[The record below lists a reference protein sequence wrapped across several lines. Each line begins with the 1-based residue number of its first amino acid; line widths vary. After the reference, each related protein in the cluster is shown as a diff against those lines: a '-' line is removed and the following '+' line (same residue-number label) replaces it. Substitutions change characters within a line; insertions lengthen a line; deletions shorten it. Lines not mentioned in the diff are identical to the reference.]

1 MATKPPKADIDE
13 TRVRATAPKKVA
25 VGVPAVLHALQ
36 IANDQMGVSRS
47 VQTLLR
53 VNQKDGF
60 DCPGCAWPEEDKRHI
75 AEFCENGAK
84 AVAEEATLRRV
95 GPDFFAAHPLD
106 ELRGHDDWWLGQQ
119 GRLTHPMVLEEGAT
133 HYRPISWDDALALV
147 ADELRSLDD
156 PAEAVFYTSGRTSN
170 EAAFLYQLLVRGL
183 GTNNLPDCSNM
194 CHESSGSAL
203 TETIGI
209 GKGTVSID
217 DIHEADL
224 LIVAG
229 QNPGTNHPRMLSA
242 LEKAKQRGATII
254 AVNPLPEAG
263 LMRFENP
270 QTVRGVAFGGTKL
283 ADQFLQIRLG
293 GDQALFQAIGKH
305 LLEID
310 PSTGSGTGAAVLDHE
325 FIAAH
330 TSGFDAYRQAMA
342 DASWRDLVAA
352 TGLPE
357 KSLRRVAETVRTS
370 KATIVCWAMGLT
382 QHKHSVP
389 TLREVVNMLLLQGNI
404 GRPGAGVCPV
414 RGHSNVQGDRTV
426 GIYEKPSAAF
436 LDALDTEFGF
446 AAPREH
452 GFDTV
457 GAIRAMRD
465 GRVRFFMSMGGNFV
479 SATPDTAV
487 VEAGMS
493 RVGLTVHVS
502 TKLNRSHVVTGRRA
516 LILPTLGRT
525 DRDRRGGREQRVTV
539 EDSMGAVHASRGR
552 LAPPSEE
559 LLSEVAIVARLS
571 ALVFGAGA
579 ADSGRAAGAGG
590 ASTSSRAEEM
600 ARAEDGF
607 AASAPPLLTSPPLVT
622 RDAEA
627 PADTSPP
634 LVAGDAAVHA
644 ADAARHDRGYP
655 ERSPR
660 EEARSDGPDPA
671 GLRHPSN
678 VPHADWA
685 ALEAD
690 YARIRAHIA
699 RVIPG
704 FDDYEERIDKGRTL
718 HLPNGPRDARRF
730 ATADGRAQFTVNPL
744 EYPRI
749 PRGRLLLQTLRSHD
763 QYNTTIYGKDD
774 RYRGIHGGRRVV
786 LVNAKDIE
794 HLGFAENDIV
804 DLVSEWRSPD
814 GTLEERRAEEFRIV
828 AYRTPRGNAAA
839 YYPETNVLVPLD
851 SVADVSGT
859 PTSKS
864 VIVRLERRA

>member
-1 MATKPPKADIDE
+1 MATKPPTADIDE
-13 TRVRATAPKKVA
+13 TRVHVTRPKKVA

-36 IANDQMGVSRS
+36 IANEQMGVARS
-47 VQTLLR
+47 VQTLR
-53 VNQKDGF
+53 QVNQKDGF
-60 DCPGCAWPEEDKRHI
+60 DCPGCAWPEEDRRHV

-95 GPDFFAAHPLD
+95 GPEFFAAHSLD
-106 ELRGHDDWWLGQQ
+106 DLRAHDDWWLGQQ
-119 GRLTHPMVLEEGAT
+119 GRLTHPMMLEDGAS
-133 HYRPISWDDALALV
+133 HYRPISWEDALRV
-147 ADELRSLDD
+147 IADELGTLDD
-156 PAEAVFYTSGRTSN
+156 PDEAVFYTSGRTSN

-283 ADQFLQIRLG
+283 ADEFVQIRLG

-305 LLEID
+305 LLEAEA
-310 PSTGSGTGAAVLDHE
+310 THGGVLDHE
-325 FIAAH
+325 FIAEH
-330 TSGFDAYRQAMA
+330 TSGFDAYRQATT
-342 DASWRDLVAA
+342 DASWREFVAA

-357 KSLRRVAETVRTS
+357 QTLRRVGELVRQS

-389 TLREVVNMLLLQGNI
+389 TLREIVNVLLLQGNI
-404 GRPGAGVCPV
+404 GRRGAGVCPV

-426 GIYEKPSAAF
+426 GIYEKPSTAF
-436 LDALDTEFGF
+436 LDALDAEFAF
-446 AAPREH
+446 AAPRAH

-457 GAIRAMRD
+457 QAIRAMRD
-465 GRVRFFMSMGGNFV
+465 GRVRFFMGMGGNFV
-479 SATPDTAV
+479 SATPDTRV
-487 VEAGMS
+487 VEAAMG
-493 RVGLTVHVS
+493 RVGLTVQVS

-516 LILPTLGRT
+516 IILPTLGRT
-525 DRDRRGGREQRVTV
+525 DRDKRGGREQKVTV

-552 LAPPSEE
+552 LAPPSDD
-559 LLSEVAIVARLS
+559 LLSEVAIVARLC
-571 ALVFGAGA
+571 ALLFGA
-579 ADSGRAAGAGG
+579 AG
-590 ASTSSRAEEM
+590 
-600 ARAEDGF
+600 
-607 AASAPPLLTSPPLVT
+607 
-622 RDAEA
+622 
-627 PADTSPP
+627 
-634 LVAGDAAVHA
+634 
-644 ADAARHDRGYP
+644 
-655 ERSPR
+655 ER
-660 EEARSDGPDPA
+660 
-671 GLRHPSN
+671 N
-678 VPHADWA
+678 IPHADWA
-685 ALEAD
+685 GLEGD
-690 YARIRAHIA
+690 YALIRAHIE
-699 RVIPG
+699 RVVPG

-730 ATADGRAQFTVNPL
+730 ATPDGRARFTVNRL

-749 PRGRLLLQTLRSHD
+749 PRGRLLLQTIRSHD

-786 LVNAKDIE
+786 LVNPKDIVA
-794 HLGFAENDIV
+794 LGFAEDEIV
-804 DLVSEWRSPD
+804 DLVSEWRRPD
-814 GTLEERRAEEFRIV
+814 GTFEERRAEEFRVV

-864 VIVRLERRA
+864 VIVRLEHRA